1 GAGAGVPRRT
11 GRPVVERSA
20 LEFVQEPEPARE
32 VEGAVECIGRAFD
45 WCETEPRRD
54 RGRELARVDLGEG
67 RRTDDE
73 AGVGAPGPTVV
84 DARALFFDR
93 DVPRPAVLGEL
104 VVQDLDLQRQPK
116 AGGLAPARPRGE
128 RGRYVQYTEHRAPDP
143 ARGRE
148 PEPPGPGRCRRARV
162 GEPELESLVRP
173 RVVAD
178 LAELVALG
186 RDPAEEGAVR
196 LVILGDELADM
207 ERRRT
212 GRARPAEADE

>member
-1 GAGAGVPRRT
+1 AAAVALPAAIPASAGAGAGVPRRT

-93 DVPRPAVLGEL
+93 DVPRPAVLGDL

-116 AGGLAPARPRGE
+116 AGGLAPARPRVELGE
-128 RGRYVQYTEHRAPDP
+128 GRRPQQQAGVGATVPTVGDARA
-143 ARGRE
+143 
-148 PEPPGPGRCRRARV
+148 
-162 GEPELESLVRP
+162 LF
-173 RVVAD
+173 
-178 LAELVALG
+178 
-186 RDPAEEGAVR
+186 
-196 LVILGDELADM
+196 
-207 ERRRT
+207 
-212 GRARPAEADE
+212 